1 MPLFVLEAND
11 DQNINNECKLIALR
25 NVKQKNLSFT
35 TKDFSTLCLCSS
47 DKTLLIHVTDPD
59 GKHVESGRDAFHEWL
74 PLLRLKPERSSANG
88 KDEGAAP

>member
-1 MPLFVLEAND
+1 MPLFVLEAID
-11 DQNINNECKLIALR
+11 DQNINNLQINSAEKCET
-25 NVKQKNLSFT
+25 KNLSFT

-47 DKTLLIHVTDPD
+47 DKTLLIHVTNPN

-74 PLLRLKPERSSANG
+74 PLLRRKPERSSANG